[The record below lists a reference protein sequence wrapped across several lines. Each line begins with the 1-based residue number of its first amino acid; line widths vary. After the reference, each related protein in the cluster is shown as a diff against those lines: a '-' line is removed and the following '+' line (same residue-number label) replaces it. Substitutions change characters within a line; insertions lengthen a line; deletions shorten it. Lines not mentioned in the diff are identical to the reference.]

1 MSSTSSSK
9 PTPSYAL
16 IGAAGYIA
24 PRHLRAIKDTG
35 GTLRAAL
42 DYTDSVG
49 IMDSYFPDTR
59 FFVEFERFDRY
70 IDRCRRE
77 GSKVDYVAICSPNY
91 LHDAHVRFAL
101 RSDCDAICEK
111 PLVLNPWN
119 IDAIGDMEKETG
131 RQVNTILQLRLHPVI
146 AALAEKIKN
155 EPKGRV
161 HDVELTYI
169 TSRGRWYYTSWKG
182 DDNKAGGI
190 ATNIGV
196 HFFDMLT
203 HVFGPVKSNIAHHR
217 AMDCA
222 AGYLELERARVRW
235 FLSIN
240 ARDLPPSVKATKTTF
255 RSITVD
261 GQEVEFSEGFT
272 DLHTESYKEI
282 MAGRG
287 FRIDAVR
294 PSIEIVSS
302 LRTAEIAPDKGRQ
315 HPFLEAVRTANGR
328 YLNGWPI

>member
-1 MSSTSSSK
+1 MTAKTSA
-9 PTPSYAL
+9 TYGL

-35 GTLRAAL
+35 GNLSAAL
-42 DYTDSVG
+42 DGADSVG
-49 IMDSYFPDTR
+49 IMDSYFPDAR
-59 FFVEFERFDRY
+59 FFTEFERFDRY
-70 IDRCRRE
+70 VDRCRRE
-77 GSKVDYVAICSPNY
+77 DKKIDYMAICSPNY

-101 RSDCDAICEK
+101 RSDADAICEK

-119 IDAIGDMEKETG
+119 IDAIAEMERQTG
-131 RQVNTILQLRLHPVI
+131 RKVNTILQLRLHPVI
-146 AALAEKIKN
+146 AGLAARIKA
-155 EPKGRV
+155 EPKGTV
-161 HDVELTYI
+161 HDVDLTYI

-182 DDNKAGGI
+182 DEKKSGGI

-203 HVFGPVKSNIAHHR
+203 HVFGPVKENLAHHR

-240 ARDLPPSVKATKTTF
+240 SRDLPRDVQGKKTTY

-261 GQEVEFSEGFT
+261 GKEIEFSEGFT
-272 DLHTESYKEI
+272 DLHTESYREI
-282 MAGRG
+282 AAGRG
-287 FRIDAVR
+287 FPLAEVR
-294 PSIEIVSS
+294 PSIEIVSA
-302 LRTAEIAPDKGRQ
+302 LRNLPLTPGKGNP
-315 HPFLEAVRTANGR
+315 HPFMQPVVTANGR
-328 YLNGWPI
+328 YLNGWPV